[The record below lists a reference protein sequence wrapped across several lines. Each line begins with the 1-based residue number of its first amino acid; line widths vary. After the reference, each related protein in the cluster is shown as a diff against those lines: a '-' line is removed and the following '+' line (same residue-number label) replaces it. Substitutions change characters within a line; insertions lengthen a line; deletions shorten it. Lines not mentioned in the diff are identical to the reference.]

1 MKKYKLLLYCFS
13 IVIPAALF
21 ISAGGSS
28 TSTEGC
34 FSGAQSRIR
43 NDIFNL
49 INNERQSRG
58 YTLLSCDPTL
68 SNIAQA
74 HAEDMY
80 RRNYFSHV
88 SPDGKTHNDRISEG
102 GSPFTYVGENIAMGQ
117 NSGRA
122 VVNTWMN
129 SPPHR
134 ENILREE
141 FTTMGIGAYGKYYVL
156 LLAK

>member
-1 MKKYKLLLYCFS
+1 MKKYKLLLYCLS
-13 IVIPAALF
+13 IIIPVALF
-21 ISAGGSS
+21 IPADGSP
-28 TSTEGC
+28 TSTGGC
-34 FSGAQSRIR
+34 FSGTQSRIR
-43 NDIFNL
+43 SDIFNL
-49 INNERQSRG
+49 INNERLSRG
-58 YTLLSCDPTL
+58 HILLSCDPTL

-88 SPDGKTHNDRISEG
+88 SPNGKTNNDRIKESG
-102 GSPFTYVGENIAMGQ
+102 LPFTYVGENIAMGQ

-134 ENILREE
+134 ANILREE
-141 FTTMGIGAYGKYYVL
+141 FTTMGIGAYGEYYVL
-156 LLAK
+156 ILAK